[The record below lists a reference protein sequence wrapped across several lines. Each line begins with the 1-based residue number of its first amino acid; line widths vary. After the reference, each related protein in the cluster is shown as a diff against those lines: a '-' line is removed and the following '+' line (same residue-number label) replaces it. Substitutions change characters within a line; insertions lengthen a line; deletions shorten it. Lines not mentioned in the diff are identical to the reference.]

1 MTSKEYTAMCRSF
14 DRVKVMMDLL
24 QYWFLH
30 KKTREMFNEAFELRW
45 AGRYQESL
53 DMIEEVLAHGK
64 AFSGGYAIPYIIL
77 DKRHQDGS
85 AKFIAR
91 AYIIEKGRDLEQ
103 EIIYC
108 EDEAFR
114 IEHCEIKTRK
124 DDPIRYAS
132 GDMFVF
138 QGRKVE
144 EAEAGEVLEAPWN
157 NPDLVKERMFSKDN
171 PFSGHAPARISR
183 PCSHSFLSP
192 DPLEAS

>member
-1 MTSKEYTAMCRSF
+1 
-14 DRVKVMMDLL
+14 
-24 QYWFLH
+24 
-30 KKTREMFNEAFELRW
+30 MFNEAFELRR
-45 AGRYQESL
+45 AGRYQEAL
-53 DMIEEVLAHGK
+53 DAIEEVLAQGK

-85 AKFIAR
+85 AEFIAR
-91 AYIIEKGRDLEQ
+91 AHIIENGRALKQ

-108 EDEAFR
+108 EGEAFR

-138 QGRKVE
+138 QGRKVQE
-144 EAEAGEVLEAPWN
+144 IEAGEVLEAPWN
-157 NPDLVKERMFSKDN
+157 KPDLVKERKFSKDN
-171 PFSGHAPARISR
+171 PFSGQAPGRISR

-192 DPLEAS
+192 DLLEAS

>member
-1 MTSKEYTAMCRSF
+1 
-14 DRVKVMMDLL
+14 MMDLL

-30 KKTREMFNEAFELRW
+30 KKTRKMFDEAFELRW
-45 AGRYQESL
+45 AGRYQASL

-64 AFSGGYAIPYIIL
+64 AFSGGYAIPSVIL
-77 DKRHQDGS
+77 DKRHPDGS

-91 AYIIEKGRDLEQ
+91 AHIIENGRALEQ

-108 EDEAFR
+108 GDEAFR

-124 DDPIRYAS
+124 DDPFLCAT

-144 EAEAGEVLEAPWN
+144 EAKAGEVLEAPWS
-157 NPDLVKERMFSKDN
+157 NPDLVKERKFSKDN
-171 PFSGHAPARISR
+171 PFSGQAPARISR
-183 PCSHSFLSP
+183 PCSYSFFSS
-192 DPLEAS
+192 DPLETS